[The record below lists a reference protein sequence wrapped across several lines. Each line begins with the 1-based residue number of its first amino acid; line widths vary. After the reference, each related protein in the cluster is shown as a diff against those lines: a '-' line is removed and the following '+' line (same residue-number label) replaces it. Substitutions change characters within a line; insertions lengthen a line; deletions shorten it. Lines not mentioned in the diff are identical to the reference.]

1 MKNTNKRNLKQ
12 LPKRCFTLFLALL
25 ILLSAMPIASFAL
38 DFGST
43 GTVQKD
49 GTIPGFSY
57 NFSGGD
63 GKALGLPHRNA
74 QGQYDRLS
82 VNGNV
87 AYCIECGDKASVGQ
101 NTTVTDL
108 TQLLRNASN
117 MSSQE
122 KARYVTYTL
131 MYGYTGSTKYGYS
144 ADVERA
150 ATQAFVWLIT
160 TGDVAD
166 SSISNT
172 CLFDPYTASLT
183 AAEQNF
189 FKFAFMSSSYE
200 TMNPTYAAQARDV
213 VAKLKEQIYLHE
225 VVPSF
230 MSRTPNLAS
239 QRKVT
244 LKYNASTKLF
254 EAALTDT
261 NGVLQDYQFSMN
273 GVNFAKSGNTLKIS
287 TANLI
292 LTPTTLTAER
302 VSNKYTAP
310 ADIVAGGYANNQ
322 DGCVAISRHDPMRAY
337 MQLETEALGSAKLIK
352 TSEDGKVEGV
362 QLHISGNGVEKDVRT
377 GKDGT
382 ITVENLI
389 AGTYTATEKVDGFY
403 VPQTAQTFT
412 ILPGQTTT
420 VTFNNVLKRGSLT
433 VTKTAEDGLLEGH
446 RFHLFGTSDSGLEV
460 NAYAVTDSTGKAY
473 FKDILIGNGYTL
485 EEVDTGI
492 QYVVPDSQ
500 TTDIEWNTVTNASF
514 ENTLKKFTVTVQKQD
529 SVTGE
534 AQGDATLEGAVY
546 GIYDGDKLVDTYTTD
561 SNASFTTKEYIC
573 GENWSLRELIPSEG
587 YLLDETVHHIGAEP
601 GNFTIEHNPISMT
614 VTENPI
620 LGQIAI
626 IKHNDNGITQIETPE
641 VGAEFEVYLKS
652 AGAYSVAKD
661 LERDLLTTDENG
673 FAQTKDF
680 PYGVYTVH
688 QTKGNE
694 GAEFIPD
701 FDVVISEHGNV
712 YRYLINNATFESY
725 IKIVKKDK
733 ETGKVIPLSGAGF
746 KLYDPQGK
754 PISMSFTYPT
764 PTTIDTFYTD
774 TDGKLV
780 TPEKLPYGKG
790 YKAVE
795 VKAPYGYVLDSTPV
809 YFDITPETMQ
819 EDGALTV
826 VTVEKTNMPQKG
838 TIDITKLGEVF
849 SSVSYD
855 GTFYQP
861 VFSLANNKGALFRIT
876 AAEDIVTPD
885 GTVRAK
891 KGTVVDTITIGS
903 STTKSKQLYLGK
915 YLVEEIKAAYGMV
928 LDPTVHEVTLSYAGQ
943 NVSVTSS
950 AITITN
956 TRQKA
961 VIDLKKVLEQ
971 DDLFGLGR
979 NNELQNVQFALYAA
993 EPITAVDGSVIPK
1006 DGLLEILSLTENG
1019 TVQFVTDLPV
1029 GAKTYVQ
1036 EYSTDEHYI
1045 LSDTKYPVTFEYVGQ
1060 DTAEV
1065 HITVNNGDAIEN
1077 TLIRGNIFGYKVD
1090 DDGFAVGNALMGLFR
1105 PDETLFTEENALMT
1119 YLSNEIGAFGFMD
1132 VPYGNYVVRE
1142 IEAPDG
1148 FVLNDTVYPVAI
1160 TENEQVIEIT
1170 VENRWITGNVQLIKV
1185 DGVDNDMRLSGF
1197 TFEVYVDVDSNGE
1210 FDAEIDK
1217 LVDTLKEED
1226 LGVYSLTGLRYNGYF
1241 LHEAAQDGKAYLLDD
1256 GYHYFEIREDGE
1268 TVTVSNADNGLFIN
1282 TPILGSLVITKSD
1295 VSDGKLLP
1303 NVGFRIRDE
1312 KGEIVREGY
1321 TDENGVVRFDGLRYG
1336 KYTYQEFSADGYI
1349 VDDTEYPFEITEN
1362 EQVISVTMTN
1372 EPIPVEIP
1380 KTGDVLLIGGSLAAV
1395 AVIASAAWITLAGKS
1410 RKKQKNAL

>member
-1 MKNTNKRNLKQ
+1 MKNTKKRNLKR
-12 LPKRCFTLFLALL
+12 LPQRCFAVLLAMLMLFSCFSVGVSALANGDSVRITGTKDWVQGFYYDFGGNFGTGHYGQHQWLKADGQTAYCVEPTKN
-25 ILLSAMPIASFAL
+25 LSA
-38 DFGST
+38 GS
-43 GTVQKD
+43 K
-49 GTIPGFSY
+49 TIDEMWAGFTKEQR
-57 NFSGGD
+57 D
-63 GKALGLPHRNA
+63 LVTA
-74 QGQYDRLS
+74 
-82 VNGNV
+82 
-87 AYCIECGDKASVGQ
+87 AYI
-101 NTTVTDL
+101 
-108 TQLLRNASN
+108 
-117 MSSQE
+117 
-122 KARYVTYTL
+122 
-131 MYGYTGSTKYGYS
+131 YGYNGYSRYGYS
-144 ADVERA
+144 DAAEYV
-150 ATQAFVWLIT
+150 ATQAIMW
-160 TGDVAD
+160 A
-166 SSISNT
+166 ISLNV
-172 CLFDPYTASLT
+172 F
-183 AAEQNF
+183 N
-189 FKFAFMSSSYE
+189 SSSEE
-200 TMNPTYAAQARDV
+200 TLLNCAFAGRTSADNRATGRAAYA
-213 VAKLKEQIYLHE
+213 KIKEQMVSHYT
-225 VVPSF
+225 VPSF
-230 MSRTPNLAS
+230 TIKTPS
-239 QRKVT
+239 QAVNKKLT
-244 LKYNASTKLF
+244 LKYNFSTGKYEGSLY
-254 EAALTDT
+254 DN
-261 NGVLQDYQFSMN
+261 NGVLSGYSFSYS
-273 GVNFAKSGNTLKIS
+273 GVNFTKSGNTLYIS
-287 TANLI
+287 TDKI
-292 LTPTTLTAER
+292 LKNAVVTGER
-302 VSNKYTAP
+302 TSNTYCDSLP
-310 ADIVAGGYANNQ
+310 AL
-322 DGCVAISRHDPMRAY
+322 VAIY
-337 MQLETEALGSAKLIK
+337 CVGS
-352 TSEDGKVEGV
+352 D
-362 QLHISGNGVEKDVRT
+362 
-377 GKDGT
+377 
-382 ITVENLI
+382 
-389 AGTYTATEKVDGFY
+389 
-403 VPQTAQTFT
+403 
-412 ILPGQTTT
+412 QTTAMAI
-420 VTFNNVLKRGSLT
+420 NRK
-433 VTKTAEDGLLEGH
+433 DP
-446 RFHLFGTSDSGLEV
+446 V
-460 NAYAVTDSTGKAY
+460 NAY
-473 FKDILIGNGYTL
+473 
-485 EEVDTGI
+485 
-492 QYVVPDSQ
+492 
-500 TTDIEWNTVTNASF
+500 TVTNASF

-534 AQGDATLEGAVY
+534 AQGDATLAGAVY

-561 SNASFTTKEYIC
+561 NQYSFTTKEYIC

-626 IKHNDNGITQIETPE
+626 IKHNDNGDTQIETPE

-652 AGAYSVAKD
+652 AGTYSAAKD
-661 LERDLLTTDENG
+661 RERDLMVTDEHG
-673 FAQTKDF
+673 FAQTKEM
-680 PYGVYTVH
+680 PYGIYTVH

-733 ETGKVIPLSGAGF
+733 ETGKVIPLAGTGF
-746 KLYDPQGK
+746 RLYDPQGK

-790 YKAVE
+790 FKAVE

-826 VTVEKTNMPQKG
+826 VTVEKTDMPQKG

-861 VFSLANNKGALFRIT
+861 VFALANNKGAQFRIT

-891 KGTVVDTITIGS
+891 KGAVVDTITIGN

-915 YLVEEIKAAYGMV
+915 YLVEEIKAGYGMV
-928 LDPTVHEVTLSYAGQ
+928 LDPTVHEVTLTYAGQ
-943 NVSVTSS
+943 NVSVTSA

-956 TRQKA
+956 DRQKA
-961 VIDLKKVLEQ
+961 IIDLKKILEKDKVFQ
-971 DDLFGLGR
+971 LGE
-979 NNELQNVQFALYAA
+979 NDEILNVQFALYAA

-1019 TVQFVTDLPV
+1019 TAQFVTDLPV

-1045 LSDTKYPVTFEYVGQ
+1045 LSDTKYPVTFEYAGQ

-1105 PDETLFTEENALMT
+1105 PDETVFTEENALMT
-1119 YLSNEIGAFGFMD
+1119 CLSNEIGAFGFMD
-1132 VPYGNYVVRE
+1132 APYGNFVVRE
-1142 IEAPDG
+1142 IESPEG

-1197 TFEVYVDVDSNGE
+1197 TFEIYVDVDGNGE

-1217 LVDTLKEED
+1217 LVDTLKEEEI
-1226 LGVYSLTGLRYNGYF
+1226 GVYSLTGLRYNGYF
-1241 LHEAAQDGKAYLLDD
+1241 IHEAAQDGKAYLLDD
-1256 GYHYFEIREDGE
+1256 GYYYFEIREDGE

-1282 TPILGSLVITKSD
+1282 TPIIGSLVITKSD

-1303 NVGFRIRDE
+1303 NVGFRIRNE
-1312 KGEIVREGY
+1312 QGEIVREGY

-1372 EPIPVEIP
+1372 TPIPVEIP
-1380 KTGDVLLIGGSLAAV
+1380 KTGGVLLIGGSLAAV
-1395 AVIASAAWITLAGKS
+1395 AGIVSAAWITLASKS

>member
-1 MKNTNKRNLKQ
+1 MKHTKKRNLKR
-12 LPKRCFTLFLALL
+12 LPQRCFAVLLAMLMLFSCFSVGVSALTNGD
-25 ILLSAMPIASFAL
+25 SVRVTGTKDWVQGFYY
-38 DFGST
+38 DFGGNFGT
-43 GTVQKD
+43 GHYGQHQWLKAD
-49 GTIPGFSY
+49 GQT
-57 NFSGGD
+57 
-63 GKALGLPHRNA
+63 
-74 QGQYDRLS
+74 
-82 VNGNV
+82 
-87 AYCIECGDKASVGQ
+87 AYCVEPTKNLTAGSKTIREMWEGFTADQQKM
-101 NTTVTDL
+101 VT
-108 TQLLRNASN
+108 A
-117 MSSQE
+117 
-122 KARYVTYTL
+122 AYI
-131 MYGYTGSTKYGYS
+131 YGYNGYSRYGYS
-144 ADVERA
+144 DATEYV
-150 ATQAFVWLIT
+150 ATQAIMWAISLNVFNSSGEETLLNCAFAGRT
-160 TGDVAD
+160 SAD
-166 SSISNT
+166 NR
-172 CLFDPYTASLT
+172 
-183 AAEQNF
+183 AAGR
-189 FKFAFMSSSYE
+189 AA
-200 TMNPTYAAQARDV
+200 YA
-213 VAKLKEQIYLHE
+213 KIKEQMVSHYT
-225 VVPSF
+225 VPSF
-230 MSRTPNLAS
+230 TVNRQSLAET
-239 QRKVT
+239 KKLT
-244 LKYNASTKLF
+244 LKYNFSTGKYEGSLY
-254 EAALTDT
+254 DN
-261 NGVLQDYQFSMN
+261 NGVLSGYSFSYS
-273 GVNFAKSGNTLKIS
+273 GVNFTKSGNTLYIS
-287 TANLI
+287 TDKI
-292 LTPTTLTAER
+292 LKNAVVTGERTSNTYCDSLPTL
-302 VSNKYTAP
+302 
-310 ADIVAGGYANNQ
+310 
-322 DGCVAISRHDPMRAY
+322 VAIYCVGSDQTTAMAINRKDPVNAY
-337 MQLETEALGSAKLIK
+337 FSLETESVGHVKLIK
-352 TSEDGKVEGV
+352 ISEDGKVDNV
-362 QLHISGNGVEKDVRT
+362 LLHISGNGVEKDVRT

-460 NAYAVTDSTGKAY
+460 NAYAVTDSTGKAV
-473 FKDILIGNGYTL
+473 FDNILIGSGYTL

-534 AQGDATLEGAVY
+534 AQGDATLAGAVY

-587 YLLDETVHHIGAEP
+587 YLLDETVHHIGVEP

-652 AGAYSVAKD
+652 AGAYSAAKD
-661 LERDLLTTDENG
+661 RERDLLTTDENG
-673 FAQTKDF
+673 FAQTKEM
-680 PYGVYTVH
+680 PYGIYTVH

-712 YRYLINNATFESY
+712 YRYLINNATFDSY

-733 ETGKVIPLSGAGF
+733 ETGKVIPLAGTGF

-790 YKAVE
+790 FKAVE

-826 VTVEKTNMPQKG
+826 VTVEKTDMPQKG

-861 VFSLANNKGALFRIT
+861 VFALANNKGAQFRIT

-891 KGTVVDTITIGS
+891 KGAVVDTITIGS

-915 YLVEEIKAAYGMV
+915 YLVEEIKAGYGMV

-943 NVSVTSS
+943 NVSVTSA

-956 TRQKA
+956 ERQKA
-961 VIDLKKVLEQ
+961 IIDLKKVLEKDKVFQ
-971 DDLFGLGR
+971 LGE
-979 NNELQNVQFALYAA
+979 NDEILNVQFALYAA
-993 EPITAVDGSVIPK
+993 EAITAADGSVIPK
-1006 DGLLEILSLTENG
+1006 DGLLEILSLNADG
-1019 TVQFVTDLPV
+1019 TAQFSTDLPV
-1029 GAKTYVQ
+1029 DAKTYVQ

-1045 LSDTKYPVTFEYVGQ
+1045 ISDTKYPVTFEYAGQ

-1065 HITVNNGDAIEN
+1065 HITVNKGNVIEN

-1105 PDETLFTEENALMT
+1105 PDETVFTEENALMT
-1119 YLSNEIGAFGFMD
+1119 CLSNEIGAFGFMD
-1132 VPYGNYVVRE
+1132 VPYGNFVVRE
-1142 IEAPDG
+1142 IESPEG

-1170 VENRWITGNVQLIKV
+1170 VENRWVTGNVQLIKA

-1197 TFEVYVDVDSNGE
+1197 TFEVYVDVDGNGE

-1217 LVDTLKEED
+1217 LVDTLKEEEI
-1226 LGVYSLTGLRYNGYF
+1226 GVYSLTGLRYNGYF
-1241 LHEAAQDGKAYLLDD
+1241 LHEAAQDGKAYLLDN

-1268 TVTVSNADNGLFIN
+1268 TVTVSNTDNGLFIN
-1282 TPILGSLVITKSD
+1282 TPILGSLMITKSD
-1295 VSDGKLLP
+1295 VSNGKLLP

-1336 KYTYQEFSADGYI
+1336 KYTYQEFSADGYK

-1380 KTGDVLLIGGSLAAV
+1380 KTGGVLLIGGSLAAV